1 MKRASSLSLLSSRD
15 FHWLPL
21 WQELILNWVSS
32 WSSIGTLVITS
43 ADNDHQAE
51 WDVPTDTELA
61 RAEFEE
67 AFHR

>member
-1 MKRASSLSLLSSRD
+1 MKRATSLALLLDRNTA
-15 FHWLPL
+15 WLPW

-32 WSSIGTLVITS
+32 WSSIGTLVVTS